1 MFDPNIIIMLSTIPL
16 AIIFYTVRSRR
27 NTDRTVIKE
36 KFKARLKGTISVTSC
51 FASPFT
57 LLVVPDQI
65 NAKYD
70 QDYRNNTSYLALHV
84 NQADA
89 RFSVKV
95 GGKKV
100 KIDDFIKKSGN
111 DTSMGIDVGV
121 QQTYWLSYDRER
133 MTVSYGKGYPM
144 NQTTMITFALPQSDK
159 EGDLGSLFA
168 IDDQNSCEGL
178 ILLYMKSNDQTGAC
192 AGIISKEPLIKV
204 CKEPLTVNPS
214 PLILDADKATLDDL
228 DSGDYMLSSQLPP
241 TCARIFNTI
250 RSLELNPSLI
260 NAIRNSI
267 VTEGCILHNILK
279 KKKYLRITI
288 GEEMGLSPG
297 CPFVLEIWP
306 AGATSPIH
314 NHGACCAIVK
324 VLHGSIQCRIYNKM
338 TNPPLPPVRLMEF
351 KASKG
356 EYTWMNEHWYQSH
369 ELNNESDD
377 FCATLQCYEYATE
390 DTIHWGQFDY
400 IKDKDLLGFQ
410 PGSDLTFSKMKELVL
425 KEFDPE

>member
-1 MFDPNIIIMLSTIPL
+1 MFDPNIIIMLSTI

-27 NTDRTVIKE
+27 NTDTTVIKE

-144 NQTTMITFALPQSDK
+144 NQTTMITFVLPLSDK
-159 EGDLGSLFA
+159 EGNLGSLFA
-168 IDDQNSCEGL
+168 IDDQKMQIKLHWMIL
-178 ILLYMKSNDQTGAC
+178 ILE
-192 AGIISKEPLIKV
+192 IICSPPSFHPPVPGSLI
-204 CKEPLTVNPS
+204 PS
-214 PLILDADKATLDDL
+214 EVWNLIHLL
-228 DSGDYMLSSQLPP
+228 SMLS
-241 TCARIFNTI
+241 
-250 RSLELNPSLI
+250 
-260 NAIRNSI
+260 
-267 VTEGCILHNILK
+267 
-279 KKKYLRITI
+279 
-288 GEEMGLSPG
+288 
-297 CPFVLEIWP
+297 
-306 AGATSPIH
+306 
-314 NHGACCAIVK
+314 AIV
-324 VLHGSIQCRIYNKM
+324 L
-338 TNPPLPPVRLMEF
+338 
-351 KASKG
+351 
-356 EYTWMNEHWYQSH
+356 
-369 ELNNESDD
+369 
-377 FCATLQCYEYATE
+377 LQR
-390 DTIHWGQFDY
+390 DVNFTIF
-400 IKDKDLLGFQ
+400 
-410 PGSDLTFSKMKELVL
+410 
-425 KEFDPE
+425 